1 MSEMEAT
8 GERRRT
14 GTLRIYWR
22 MRDLALYRPLAIFV
36 ILCNLVGSLWGF
48 IFWYGETLLRT
59 PWYAWVFVP
68 DCPLYALLF
77 VIPLA
82 LILLRRS
89 RPWINALVAVG
100 LIKYGIWTVF
110 YWVAY
115 WSRTADFNFMS
126 VAMTLTHTGMILEGL
141 LLLSF
146 LRMDWPTALTV
157 SGWFL
162 LNDWVDYGLDYHPS
176 IPWQVPLM
184 WMQWHT
190 VAVTTVFIIVYA
202 VMASRRRT

>member
-1 MSEMEAT
+1 MSMEAAS
-8 GERRRT
+8 EKRRAAAL
-14 GTLRIYWR
+14 GACWR
-22 MRDLALYRPLAIFV
+22 MRDLVLYRPIAIF
-36 ILCNLVGSLWGF
+36 IIICNLIGSIWGF
-48 IFWYGETLLRT
+48 IFWYGQTLLQT
-59 PWYAWVFVP
+59 PWYMWVFVP

-82 LILLRRS
+82 LILLGRS

-110 YWVAY
+110 YWVVY

-126 VAMTLTHTGMILEGL
+126 IAMTVTHTGMILEGL
-141 LLLSF
+141 FLLSF
-146 LRMDWPTALTV
+146 LQMDWPTVLGV
-157 SGWFL
+157 GGWFL
-162 LNDWVDYGLDYHPS
+162 LNDWVDYGWGYHPS
-176 IPWQVPLM
+176 IPWQVPLA

-190 VAVTTVFIIVYA
+190 VAVTMVFILLYA

>member
-22 MRDLALYRPLAIFV
+22 MRDLALYRPLAIFI
-36 ILCNLVGSLWGF
+36 ILCNLAGSLWGF
-48 IFWYGETLLRT
+48 ISWYGRTLLQT
-59 PWYAWVFVP
+59 PWYMWVFVP

-77 VIPLA
+77 VIPLT

-110 YWVAY
+110 YWVVY